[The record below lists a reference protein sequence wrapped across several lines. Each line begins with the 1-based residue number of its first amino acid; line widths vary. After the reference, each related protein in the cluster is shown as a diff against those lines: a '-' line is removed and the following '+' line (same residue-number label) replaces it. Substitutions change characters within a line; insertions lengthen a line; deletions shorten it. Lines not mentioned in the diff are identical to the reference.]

1 MRKGSLIFLIKLSIS
16 GLILTVV
23 FQHTDFGQVTA
34 RLDSM
39 NVGLLVAAAAC
50 LAIQAIVIT
59 AWRWSAVLRLIYQ
72 AVALTHLVQIV
83 VIGIF
88 FNQVLPSTVGG
99 DGVRI
104 WLLSRGDA
112 PMEVSVRSVVLDRI
126 LGLSALFMLG
136 LPASLMI
143 VTWFDGGQGML
154 GVGILSAIGLAL
166 VASVPLFLRLFGK
179 IPWARFQGFLDYLVR
194 QTESLWADKI
204 QFGRLI
210 LLSVFGHLVTC
221 LAVWLTARAF
231 GIEIPIGPTIAVI
244 PPILLGAALP
254 ISIAGWGVREG
265 GMILGL
271 GLLGVSSSDAALVSV
286 AIGLI
291 GVAMGGFGGLVWLLS
306 GVRGSRPDNR
316 PS

>member
-1 MRKGSLIFLIKLSIS
+1 M
-16 GLILTVV
+16 
-23 FQHTDFGQVTA
+23 
-34 RLDSM
+34 
-39 NVGLLVAAAAC
+39 
-50 LAIQAIVIT
+50 
-59 AWRWSAVLRLIYQ
+59 
-72 AVALTHLVQIV
+72 V

-99 DGVRI
+99 DSVRI
-104 WLLSRGDA
+104 WLLSRGYA
-112 PMEVSVRSVVLDRI
+112 PIEVSVRSVVLDRI

-143 VTWFDGGQGML
+143 VTWFDGGKGML

-166 VASVPLFLRLFGK
+166 VASIPLFLRLFGR
-179 IPWARFQGFLDYLVR
+179 IPWARFQGFLDYLLR
-194 QTESLWADKI
+194 QTESLWADKV

-210 LLSVFGHLVTC
+210 LLSMFGHLVTC
-221 LAVWLTARAF
+221 FAVWLTARAF

-306 GVRGSRPDNR
+306 GVRGPRPDSRP
-316 PS
+316 S